1 MTGNEGMKEKKM
13 DRCTE
18 RMVGLEQ
25 GLSQDFVHVRRRWGR
40 GQGEGGMKNINT
52 GKRVRY

>member
-1 MTGNEGMKEKKM
+1 
-13 DRCTE
+13 
-18 RMVGLEQ
+18 MVGLEQ
-25 GLSQDFVHVRRRWGR
+25 GLSQDFVHVCRRWGR